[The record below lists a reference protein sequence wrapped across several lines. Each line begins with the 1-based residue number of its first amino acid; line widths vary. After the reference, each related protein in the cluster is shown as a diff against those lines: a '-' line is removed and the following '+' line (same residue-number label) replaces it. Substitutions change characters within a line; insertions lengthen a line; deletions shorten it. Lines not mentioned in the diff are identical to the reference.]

1 MALSPDLAQGWV
13 EEKKAALGDPEF
25 RRLYLAGD
33 QALSW
38 DPDDPRLE
46 KIAGAMADWAARRDR
61 ETVAPPDGQAISDMP
76 LVAALIDSYVASSSP
91 ALRKLGELS
100 KAKLQ
105 SRSPS

>member
-1 MALSPDLAQGWV
+1 M
-13 EEKKAALGDPEF
+13 
-25 RRLYLAGD
+25 
-33 QALSW
+33 
-38 DPDDPRLE
+38 
-46 KIAGAMADWAARRDR
+46 
-61 ETVAPPDGQAISDMP
+61 APPDGRAISDMP